1 MWVVLWFLIFD
12 GCFCW
17 GFWRRWT
24 PLRSWNIAFLL
35 DWPAKTCFFFFPAA
49 FRAHCVWKLHC
60 VKEES
65 RVCRRTLLILINIL
79 EPNKITMPCQNK
91 ILRKRSSRK
100 LLAECFCW
108 SEKGDWLV
116 QSLFS
121 WSARAQ
127 CDTGTVHAK
136 TAYLELTDS
145 LRGPQFEARLRQ
157 CRTQRQQQHQ
167 ATPAAEWNVATIA
180 AVWVTSLLLHTP
192 WSSLWDPAS
201 THTSVAR
208 HMLESP
214 SHAAPLRLSL
224 AAPPWE
230 NVTAIMK
237 VSLLIED

>member
-1 MWVVLWFLIFD
+1 MKSWGGEAVIS
-12 GCFCW
+12 CW
-17 GFWRRWT
+17 QNVSAGQK
-24 PLRSWNIAFLL
+24 
-35 DWPAKTCFFFFPAA
+35 DW
-49 FRAHCVWKLHC
+49 H
-60 VKEES
+60 
-65 RVCRRTLLILINIL
+65 
-79 EPNKITMPCQNK
+79 
-91 ILRKRSSRK
+91 
-100 LLAECFCW
+100 
-108 SEKGDWLV
+108 V

-157 CRTQRQQQHQ
+157 CRTRRRQQQQ

-180 AVWVTSLLLHTP
+180 AVWVTLPPLRVP
-192 WSSLWDPAS
+192 PRSSSWDPGS